1 MPSRL
6 IRFFFLLVAGAIFFI
21 PASLFANDKI
31 NFHGYIEMDNRLAIE
46 GVSRFVYNET
56 TLGMALEAFP
66 ADKVSMLGS
75 FQIDAI
81 GFDDRLGQ
89 NESITIEQQQS
100 RTAVD
105 PVRFELDEAYIM
117 TAGLGLKD
125 LDLKL
130 GKQRIQ
136 WGTGDQ
142 FNPTD
147 TLNPD
152 DFHDPLQFGR
162 KIPTLSFKA
171 DYYAGPV
178 TLSAVFLP
186 LFTPALLPVTDIR
199 AIFEKQFETMADEFE
214 IDTGDSTLDFMFEQL
229 MLPALQTA
237 ELGKVNINSRVP
249 DKTASNVSAA
259 FKIAGTIGQV
269 DLSASYAYVFD
280 DFPAPR
286 EIAMTVAPF
295 TSGTTQIIDIVDL
308 EVKQEYMRTHVIGAD
323 FSSSIPV
330 LDIGFWGEV
339 AYIIPEPFETKYFLD
354 MGHSTN
360 ALLSTL
366 SNTDITDGAIIA
378 RDDSLGDHYVKAVA
392 GVDYTFP
399 HAVMLLIQYVRGLPS
414 DNTAELVKDYIMG
427 MIDKPFLHDSIKP
440 RLVAFGCPEDGS
452 WSLYPQIFF
461 FPADSLEFQLG
472 AFFIFGDVDT
482 KIGAFGDDFVMLR
495 AKLSF

>member
-1 MPSRL
+1 MSSRL
-6 IRFFFLLVAGAIFFI
+6 IMFFFLLFAGAVFSI
-21 PASLFANDKI
+21 PSSLLANDKI
-31 NFHGYIEMDNRLAIE
+31 NFYGYIELDNRLAIE

-56 TLGMALEAFP
+56 TLGMSLEAFP

-81 GFDDRLGQ
+81 GVDDRLDAD
-89 NESITIEQQQS
+89 STLTIEQQQS
-100 RTAVD
+100 RAAVD
-105 PVRFELDEAYIM
+105 PVRFELDEAYIL

-152 DFHDPLQFGR
+152 DFHDPMQFGR
-162 KIPTLSFKA
+162 KIPTLAFKA

-178 TLSAVFLP
+178 TLTAVVMP

-214 IDTGDSTLDFMFEQL
+214 IDTGNSTLDFMFEQL

-237 ELGKVNINSRVP
+237 SLGEINISSTMP
-249 DKTASNVSAA
+249 EKTASNVAAA
-259 FKIAGTIGQV
+259 FKIAGTAGQV
-269 DLSASYAYVFD
+269 DLSASYAYIYD
-280 DFPAPR
+280 DFPVPN

-295 TSGTTQIIDIVDL
+295 TSGTTQIIDKVDL
-308 EVKQEYMRTHVIGAD
+308 DVKQGFVRTHVIGAD

-330 LDIGFWGEV
+330 IDIGLWGEV
-339 AYIIPEPFETKYFLD
+339 AYIIPEPFETQYFLD

-366 SNTDITDGAIIA
+366 SGTDIIEGAIIA
-378 RDDSLGDHYVKAVA
+378 RDDSPSEHYIKAV
-392 GVDYTFP
+392 GGFDYTFP
-399 HAVMLLIQYVRGLPS
+399 HAVMLILQYIRGLPS
-414 DNTAELVKDYIMG
+414 DNTADLVKDYVMG

-440 RLVAFGCPEDGS
+440 RIVAFGCPEDGS
-452 WSLYPQIFF
+452 WALYPQLFF
-461 FPADSLEFQLG
+461 FPADSLEFQLA
-472 AFFIFGDVDT
+472 AFFIFGEVDT
-482 KIGAFGDDFVMLR
+482 KIGAFGDDMAFIR